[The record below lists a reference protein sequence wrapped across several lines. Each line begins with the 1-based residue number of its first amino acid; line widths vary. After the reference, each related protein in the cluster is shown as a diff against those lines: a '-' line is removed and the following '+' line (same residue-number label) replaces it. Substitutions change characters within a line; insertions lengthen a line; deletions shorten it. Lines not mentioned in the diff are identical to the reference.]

1 MGSQGSGCGTWE
13 EQAATV
19 AFEQRFHVDAL
30 RALYAYWQDLRRDG
44 RLPARVDIDPSRIP
58 DVLPNIGL
66 FDVEQ
71 APRRYRIR
79 LMGMQIVSWYGC
91 DLSGRYLD
99 EIDFGDRPEFTF
111 ALLDQVVD
119 RRAAG
124 HMTGEYTKQDGR
136 TIRYERL
143 FMPLSSD
150 GRRVDMVIGAAFEL
164 PPDAPIPGDSLD
176 L

>member
-1 MGSQGSGCGTWE
+1 MW
-13 EQAATV
+13 AVTV
-19 AFEQRFHVDAL
+19 AFEQSIYVAAL
-30 RALYAYWQDLRRDG
+30 RAFYTYWQGLRRNG
-44 RLPARVDIDPSRIP
+44 RIPVRADIDPTRIAP
-58 DVLPNIGL
+58 VLPHIGL

-79 LMGMQIVSWYGC
+79 LMGTEIVSWYGC
-91 DLSGRYLD
+91 DLTGRYLD
-99 EIDFGDRPEFTF
+99 EIDFGDYPSTF

-136 TIRYERL
+136 RIRYERL

-150 GRRVDMVIGAAFEL
+150 GSRVDMVIGAAFDL
-164 PPDAPIPGDSLD
+164 PPDAPLRGDSLD